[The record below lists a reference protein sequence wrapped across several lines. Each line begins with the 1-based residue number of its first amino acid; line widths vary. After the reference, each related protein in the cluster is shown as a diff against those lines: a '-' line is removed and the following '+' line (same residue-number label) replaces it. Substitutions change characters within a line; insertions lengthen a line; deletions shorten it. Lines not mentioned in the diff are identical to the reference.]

1 LQTIDIVILS
11 LLAFGAIRGFMK
23 GFIYEVAMLGALVV
37 CYFLGF
43 KMAAAVAEFLFKTF
57 GGSPETLHYVSY
69 VIVWIGVSIGAWFL
83 AKLFEGLISITALG
97 LFNKIAGAIFGVLK
111 YSFLIG
117 LFLYFFNKADTKFK
131 WLETDKKAES
141 IFYYPLLK
149 VGSMVIKNK

>member
-1 LQTIDIVILS
+1 
-11 LLAFGAIRGFMK
+11 MK

-111 YSFLIG
+111 YSFLI
-117 LFLYFFNKADTKFK
+117 
-131 WLETDKKAES
+131 
-141 IFYYPLLK
+141 
-149 VGSMVIKNK
+149 